1 MVTCHVRD
9 PWTAQTDLDYALQLA
24 RQKLAQPTTIN
35 YTQEFEK
42 QILPQTIVS
51 TCLNIIAKRGQPWG
65 KQTISMIEHC
75 ISTKVL
81 MHLILYYIILYRSI
95 QYTCLYFLSDL
106 ISSSQILGD
115 YQGYHWS
122 YRFSIFWLPGRQS
135 FWSELP
141 SGGPTCWDH
150 CISSLCSSSCR
161 KRRLE
166 LLEHLWS
173 SKNIYIRSQSYNYM
187 MSLPLQLNHP
197 LQKKDCTKQFHCMF
211 VLESAC
217 FIFVQ
222 SKRS

>member
-1 MVTCHVRD
+1 MSQHHCQTR
-9 PWTAQTDLDYALQLA
+9 PTLRQTDNLYDRALHKHKGLDA
-24 RQKLAQPTTIN
+24 
-35 YTQEFEK
+35 
-42 QILPQTIVS
+42 S
-51 TCLNIIAKRGQPWG
+51 D
-65 KQTISMIEHC
+65 
-75 ISTKVL
+75 
-81 MHLILYYIILYRSI
+81 IILYRSI

-106 ISSSQILGD
+106 ISSSQILGG

-135 FWSELP
+135 FWSEVP
-141 SGGPTCWDH
+141 SGGPTWWDH

-197 LQKKDCTKQFHCMF
+197 LQKEGTKQFHCMF